1 MTSSSWGSVGP
12 RHPCVCYPGWK
23 WPVESGASTWL
34 WCCLG
39 WLTLG
44 PRMVTPPCGFLF
56 SIQGCWQPLCG
67 CVVRTK
73 WEHTWWGQHTESG
86 GDALTVGMLLLRLP
100 CLFSSMSPSCFLA
113 AHCSVSGCC
122 PLFHH
127 VCVSFS
133 AGDLYQPFGSLG
145 GGSLQHRAVPWGHWA
160 LVNSVNIG
168 VAALV
173 LARSV
178 STTAEVEAFAPS
190 LISVSFFFF
199 FPFSNFCECCYFEG
213 KLTDATLMGP
223 DWGTVAWALSRK
235 GSQGFVG
242 PAEWSKALMWP
253 RLVSGCR

>member
-56 SIQGCWQPLCG
+56 TIEGCWQPLCG

-73 WEHTWWGQHTESG
+73 WEHTWWGQHTGSG
-86 GDALTVGMLLLRLP
+86 GDAVTVGMLLLRLP

-190 LISVSFFFF
+190 LISVSFFLF
-199 FPFSNFCECCYFEG
+199 FPPS
-213 KLTDATLMGP
+213 LISVSAVTLKANSQMLHWWDQIEELWP
-223 DWGTVAWALSRK
+223 EHCPRKDRRALWVQQNGQR
-235 GSQGFVG
+235 
-242 PAEWSKALMWP
+242 PWYDLD
-253 RLVSGCR
+253 